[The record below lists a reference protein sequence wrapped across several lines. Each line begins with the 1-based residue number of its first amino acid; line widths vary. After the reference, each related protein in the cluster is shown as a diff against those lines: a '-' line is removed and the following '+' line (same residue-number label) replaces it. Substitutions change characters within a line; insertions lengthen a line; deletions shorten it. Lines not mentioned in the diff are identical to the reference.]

1 MSAATACWK
10 QSTQQ
15 SWKKCEHS
23 FLFPWMPPTW
33 YEKTSQELLSCR
45 NRRSRTEKH
54 LQLLFYSSGGTE
66 SVRGGVF
73 PYKNIRPLTKSIPA
87 SLQKVLTV
95 ISWPKSSGSAGVS
108 WSSVFLWVFFFFF
121 WSQSSLINRAVS
133 DLDFHN
139 NTPPAFHINWT
150 FKLKI
155 KLEIRK
161 RKIKMGTITNAIFYF
176 IFCYFIVHA
185 GNLWP
190 SHFFSFERY
199 SAFTLKHKR
208 HTYRRCRCCLWWLLS
223 YFFHISSLAH
233 KIEFKVPVAYS
244 WLQPPPAV
252 ASLSSRKTS
261 VCIRI
266 NVRKKGSR
274 KTFLSW

>member
-15 SWKKCEHS
+15 SWKKSEHS

-45 NRRSRTEKH
+45 NRRRTEKH

-73 PYKNIRPLTKSIPA
+73 PYKNIRPLTKSVPA

-108 WSSVFLWVFFFFF
+108 WSSVFFWVFFL
-121 WSQSSLINRAVS
+121 SQSSLINRPVS

-161 RKIKMGTITNAIFYF
+161 RK
-176 IFCYFIVHA
+176 
-185 GNLWP
+185 
-190 SHFFSFERY
+190 
-199 SAFTLKHKR
+199 LK
-208 HTYRRCRCCLWWLLS
+208 W
-223 YFFHISSLAH
+223 
-233 KIEFKVPVAYS
+233 E
-244 WLQPPPAV
+244 Q
-252 ASLSSRKTS
+252 
-261 VCIRI
+261 
-266 NVRKKGSR
+266 
-274 KTFLSW
+274 

>member
-73 PYKNIRPLTKSIPA
+73 PYKNIRPLTKSVPA

-108 WSSVFLWVFFFFF
+108 WSSVFFWVFFFFF
-121 WSQSSLINRAVS
+121 GVNR
-133 DLDFHN
+133 LWLTEQF
-139 NTPPAFHINWT
+139 PIWIF
-150 FKLKI
+150 
-155 KLEIRK
+155 
-161 RKIKMGTITNAIFYF
+161 TIIP
-176 IFCYFIVHA
+176 
-185 GNLWP
+185 LP
-190 SHFFSFERY
+190 R
-199 SAFTLKHKR
+199 FTL
-208 HTYRRCRCCLWWLLS
+208 
-223 YFFHISSLAH
+223 
-233 KIEFKVPVAYS
+233 IERLNWK
-244 WLQPPPAV
+244 
-252 ASLSSRKTS
+252 
-261 VCIRI
+261 
-266 NVRKKGSR
+266 
-274 KTFLSW
+274 